1 MRITVEP
8 VSGNAHERDDGAEVR
23 YLRERVAALTAE
35 VDEARR
41 SLPMFRAI
49 AAAATDLIY
58 VKDLAGRY
66 LFVND
71 AVARLYGV
79 RVADFVGNDDRQ
91 MFDAAA
97 ASQLRET
104 DREIMR
110 SGVAQELE
118 ESTTVDGLARTF
130 LSTKSPYRDAAGEV
144 IGLIGVSRDITDAR
158 STAEEVARLRAL
170 QAAATA
176 AATGDP
182 DRAADLATFR
192 TFQAIADAAPDSVY
206 VKDREGRF
214 VFLNRAALRVLQATE
229 LPIGEVL
236 GSTDDAFLDA
246 PAAARI
252 MDADQEV
259 MATGIAQEVDESAV
273 VDGRPRTVRSLKA
286 PYRDES
292 GRVIGLVGVSRDV
305 TASRQLEARLLR
317 AEARWQFALDTVG
330 EGIWDWDLP
339 SREVYYS
346 PRWKSMLGYA
356 DDEIGDTTLEWE
368 RRVHPEDLESA
379 LRAMNRHMRGE
390 TAEYNC
396 EHRIRTRSGYYLWV
410 RGRGRVIERGEDGT
424 IVRIIGS
431 QTDVTAEVIERRA
444 LQDAAEELGRLA
456 EIDELTGIANRRGF
470 TRALEAALRDASESG
485 DVVHLAL
492 IDVDG
497 FKTYNDTHGHVVG
510 DHVLRELAAVIARIP
525 SRRGEVAAR
534 YGGDELALLLVGD
547 VDLAAVL
554 ESARRDILALGLAPN
569 GLPVSVSIG
578 GVSATAATTA
588 PGLLLHEADRR
599 LYRAKADGR
608 NRVVAG

>member
-214 VFLNRAALRVLQATE
+214 VFLDRAALRVLQATE

-252 MDADQEV
+252 MGADQEV

-410 RGRGRVIERGEDGT
+410 RGRGRVIERGEDGA

>member
-1 MRITVEP
+1 M
-8 VSGNAHERDDGAEVR
+8 SGNAHERDDGAEVR

-252 MDADQEV
+252 MGADQEV

>member
-1 MRITVEP
+1 MSRDS
-8 VSGNAHERDDGAEVR
+8 SGDDGADAAL
-23 YLRERVAALTAE
+23 LRERVASLTAE
-35 VDEARR
+35 LEEARR
-41 SLPMFRAI
+41 TLPMFRAI
-49 AAAATDLIY
+49 AEAATDLIY

-71 AVARLYGV
+71 AVARLYDL
-79 RVADFVGNDDRQ
+79 RVDDFVGHDDRQ
-91 MFDAAA
+91 LFDAAA
-97 ASQLRET
+97 AAQLRET
-104 DREIMR
+104 DRQIMR

-130 LSTKSPYRDAAGEV
+130 LSRKSPYRDESGDV
-144 IGLIGVSRDITDAR
+144 VGLIGVSRDITDTR

-176 AATGDP
+176 AANADP
-182 DRAADLATFR
+182 AAAADNATFR
-192 TFQAIADAAPDSVY
+192 TFQAIADATPDSVY
-206 VKDREGRF
+206 VKDRQGRF
-214 VFLNRAALRVLQATE
+214 VFLNRAAVRVLQATE

-236 GSTDDAFLDA
+236 GSTDDDFLDA
-246 PAAARI
+246 GAAARI
-252 MDADQEV
+252 MDTDREV
-259 MATGIAQEVDESAV
+259 MATGIAQEVDETAF
-273 VDGRPRTVRSLKA
+273 VDGRSRTVRSLKA

-292 GRVIGLVGVSRDV
+292 GRVIGLVGISRDV
-305 TASRQLEARLLR
+305 TATRQMEARLLR

-330 EGIWDWDLP
+330 EGIWDWDIA

-368 RRVHPEDLESA
+368 RRVHPDDLESA

-390 TAEYNC
+390 TAEYHC
-396 EHRIRTRSGYYLWV
+396 EHRIRTRSGDYLWV
-410 RGRGRVIERGEDGT
+410 RGRGRVIERADDGT

-444 LQDAAEELGRLA
+444 LRDAAQELERLA

-470 TRALEAALRDASESG
+470 GRALETALRDAAETG
-485 DVVHLAL
+485 EAVHLAL

-525 SRRGEVAAR
+525 SRSGEVAAR

-547 VDLAAVL
+547 VDLTAVL
-554 ESARRDILALGLAPN
+554 ERARRDILALGLAPN
-569 GLPVSVSIG
+569 GLPVSVSVG

-599 LYRAKADGR
+599 LYRAKAEGR

>member
-1 MRITVEP
+1 MSNSADE
-8 VSGNAHERDDGAEVR
+8 GDRDAEVR
-23 YLRERVAALTAE
+23 RLRERVAALTAE

-41 SLPMFRAI
+41 TLPMFRAI

-79 RVADFVGNDDRQ
+79 RVADFLGNDDRQ
-91 MFDAAA
+91 MFDPAAA
-97 ASQLRET
+97 AQLRET

-110 SGVAQELE
+110 RGVAQELE

-170 QAAATA
+170 QATATA
-176 AATGDP
+176 AANARADG
-182 DRAADLATFR
+182 AADLATYR
-192 TFQAIADAAPDSVY
+192 TFQAIADAAPDAVV
-206 VKDREGRF
+206 VKDRRGRF
-214 VFLNRAALRVLQATE
+214 VFLNRAALRALQVTE
-229 LPIGEVL
+229 LPIEQVL
-236 GSTDDAFLDA
+236 GSTTDHFLDG
-246 PAAARI
+246 PAAARV
-252 MDADQEV
+252 MAADEEV
-259 MATGIAQEVDESAV
+259 MATGIAQEIDESLLIG
-273 VDGRPRTVRSLKA
+273 GRARTVRTLKA

-305 TASRQLEARLLR
+305 TASRQMEARLLR

-330 EGIWDWDLP
+330 EGIWDWDLA

-346 PRWKSMLGYA
+346 PRWKRMLGFA

-368 RRVHPEDLESA
+368 RRVHPDDFASA

-390 TAEYNC
+390 TAEYHC
-396 EHRIRTRSGYYLWV
+396 EHRIRTRSGHYLWV
-410 RGRGRVIERGEDGT
+410 RGRGRVIERADDGT

-431 QTDVTAEVIERRA
+431 QTDITAEVAERRA
-444 LQDAAEELGRLA
+444 LQDAAEELVRLA

-470 TRALEAALRDASESG
+470 ARALDAALRDATESG
-485 DVVHLAL
+485 DTVHLAL

-497 FKTYNDTHGHVVG
+497 FKRYNDTHGHVVG
-510 DHVLRELAAVIARIP
+510 DAVLRDLAAVIARIP

-534 YGGDELALLLVGD
+534 YGGDELALLLVGE
-547 VDLAAVL
+547 VDLATVL
-554 ESARRDILALGLAPN
+554 ESARRDILALGPAPS

-588 PGLLLHEADRR
+588 PRLLLDEADRR
-599 LYRAKADGR
+599 LYRAKAAGR

>member
-1 MRITVEP
+1 MSREP
-8 VSGNAHERDDGAEVR
+8 SERADDAEVR
-23 YLRERVAALTAE
+23 CLRERVASLTAE
-35 VDEARR
+35 LEEARR
-41 SLPMFRAI
+41 TLPMFRAI
-49 AAAATDLIY
+49 AEAATDLIY

-66 LFVND
+66 VFVNE
-71 AVARLYGV
+71 AVARLYGL
-79 RVADFVGNDDRQ
+79 RVSDFLGNDDRQ
-91 MFDAAA
+91 MFDPAAA
-97 ASQLRET
+97 AQLRET
-104 DREIMR
+104 DRAIMR
-110 SGVAQELE
+110 SGTPQELE

-130 LSTKSPYRDAAGEV
+130 LSTKSPYRDADGEV
-144 IGLIGVSRDITDAR
+144 VGLIGVSRDITDTR
-158 STAEEVARLRAL
+158 STAEQVAHLRAL

-176 AATGDP
+176 AATADSA
-182 DRAADLATFR
+182 DVADLTTFR

-206 VKDREGRF
+206 VKDRQGRF
-214 VFLNRAALRVLQATE
+214 MFLNRAAVRVLQATE

-236 GSTDDAFLDA
+236 GSTDDDFLDA
-246 PAAARI
+246 GVAARI
-252 MDADQEV
+252 MDTDREV
-259 MATGIAQEVDESAV
+259 MATGIAQEVDEAAV

-292 GRVIGLVGVSRDV
+292 GRVIGLVGISRDV
-305 TASRQLEARLLR
+305 TTTRQLEARLLR

-330 EGIWDWDLP
+330 EGIWDWDLA

-346 PRWKSMLGYA
+346 PRWKSMLGYSA
-356 DDEIGDTTLEWE
+356 DEIGDTTLEWE
-368 RRVHPEDLESA
+368 RRVHPDDLESA
-379 LRAMNRHMRGE
+379 LRALNRHMRGE
-390 TAEYNC
+390 TAEYHC
-396 EHRIRTRSGYYLWV
+396 EHRIRTRSGDYLWV
-410 RGRGRVIERGEDGT
+410 RGRGRVIERSADGA

-431 QTDVTAEVIERRA
+431 QTDVTAEVNERRA
-444 LQDAAEELGRLA
+444 LQDAAHELGRLA

-470 TRALEAALRDASESG
+470 GRALEAALRDAADTG
-485 DVVHLAL
+485 DTVHLAL

-497 FKTYNDTHGHVVG
+497 FKSYNDTHGHVGG

-525 SRRGEVAAR
+525 ARRGEVAAR

-554 ESARRDILALGLAPN
+554 DAARRDILALGLAPN

-578 GVSATAATTA
+578 GVSAAAATTA

>member
-1 MRITVEP
+1 MSEESID
-8 VSGNAHERDDGAEVR
+8 ADDGAEVR
-23 YLRERVAALTAE
+23 RLRERVASLTAE
-35 VDEARR
+35 LEDARR

-49 AAAATDLIY
+49 AEAATDLIY

-79 RVADFVGNDDRQ
+79 RVADFLGNDDRQ
-91 MFDAAA
+91 MFDPAAA
-97 ASQLRET
+97 AQLRET

-110 SGVAQELE
+110 TGVGQELE

-130 LSTKSPYRDAAGEV
+130 LSTKSPYRDADGEIV
-144 IGLIGVSRDITDAR
+144 GLIGVSRDITDAR
-158 STAEEVARLRAL
+158 STAEEIARLRAL

-176 AATGDP
+176 AATADAT
-182 DRAADLATFR
+182 DAVDLATFR

-206 VKDREGRF
+206 VKDRQGRF

-236 GSTDDAFLDA
+236 GSTDDDFLDA
-246 PAAARI
+246 RAAARI

-259 MATGIAQEVDESAV
+259 METGIAQEIDESAM

-330 EGIWDWDLP
+330 EGIWDWDIA
-339 SREVYYS
+339 SREVFYS

-356 DDEIGDTTLEWE
+356 EDEIGDTTLEWE
-368 RRVHPEDLESA
+368 RRVHPDDLESA

-390 TAEYNC
+390 TAEYSC
-396 EHRIRTRSGYYLWV
+396 EHRIRTKSGYYLWV
-410 RGRGRVIERGEDGT
+410 RGRGRVIERAEDGA

-470 TRALEAALRDASESG
+470 GRALDSALRDAAESG
-485 DVVHLAL
+485 DLVHLAL

-497 FKTYNDTHGHVVG
+497 FKSYNDTHGHVVG

-547 VDLAAVL
+547 VDLPAVL

-578 GVSATAATTA
+578 GVSAAASTTA

-599 LYRAKADGR
+599 LYRAKAEGR

>member
-1 MRITVEP
+1 M
-8 VSGNAHERDDGAEVR
+8 SGNAHERDDGAEVR

-214 VFLNRAALRVLQATE
+214 VFLDRAALRVLQATE

-252 MDADQEV
+252 MGADQEV

-410 RGRGRVIERGEDGT
+410 RGRGRVIERGEDGA

>member
-1 MRITVEP
+1 M
-8 VSGNAHERDDGAEVR
+8 SGNAHERDDGAEVR

-170 QAAATA
+170 PAAAPA

-192 TFQAIADAAPDSVY
+192 NLQAIAYAETDSVY
-206 VKDREGRF
+206 VTDRECRF
-214 VFLNRAALRVLQATE
+214 VFLDRAALRVLQATE

-252 MDADQEV
+252 MGADQEV

-410 RGRGRVIERGEDGT
+410 RGRGRVIERGEDGA

-599 LYRAKADGR
+599 LYRAKAGGR

>member
-1 MRITVEP
+1 MSEESIDA
-8 VSGNAHERDDGAEVR
+8 GDGATVR
-23 YLRERVAALTAE
+23 RLRERVASLTAE
-35 VDEARR
+35 LDDTRR

-49 AAAATDLIY
+49 AEAATDLIY

-79 RVADFVGNDDRQ
+79 RVADFLGNDDRQ

-97 ASQLRET
+97 AAQLRET

-110 SGVAQELE
+110 TGVGQELE

-130 LSTKSPYRDAAGEV
+130 LSTKSPYRDADGEIV
-144 IGLIGVSRDITDAR
+144 GLIGVSRDITDTR

-176 AATGDP
+176 AANPGP
-182 DRAADLATFR
+182 VSGADFATFR

-206 VKDREGRF
+206 VKDRQGRF
-214 VFLNRAALRVLQATE
+214 MFLNRAAVRVLQATE

-236 GSTDDAFLDA
+236 GSTDDDFLDA
-246 PAAARI
+246 RAAARV
-252 MDADQEV
+252 MGTDQEV
-259 MATGIAQEVDESAV
+259 METGIAQEVDESALI
-273 VDGRPRTVRSLKA
+273 DGRWRTVRSLKA

-292 GRVIGLVGVSRDV
+292 GRVIGLVGISRDV
-305 TASRQLEARLLR
+305 TATRQMEARLLR
-317 AEARWQFALDTVG
+317 AEARWQFALDTAG
-330 EGIWDWDLP
+330 EGIWDWDLA

-346 PRWKSMLGYA
+346 PRWKSMLGYGA
-356 DDEIGDTTLEWE
+356 DEIGDTTNEWE
-368 RRVHPEDLESA
+368 RRVHPDDLEAA

-390 TAEYNC
+390 TAEYRC
-396 EHRIRTRSGYYLWV
+396 EHRIRTKSGEYLWV
-410 RGRGRVIERGEDGT
+410 RGRGRVIERSETGA

-431 QTDVTAEVIERRA
+431 LTDVTAEIAERRA
-444 LQDAAEELGRLA
+444 LQDAAQELSRLA

-470 TRALEAALRDASESG
+470 GRALDAALREAADVG
-485 DVVHLAL
+485 DLVHLAL

-554 ESARRDILALGLAPN
+554 ESVRRDILALGLAPN

-578 GVSATAATTA
+578 GVSATASTTA

>member
-252 MDADQEV
+252 MGADQEV